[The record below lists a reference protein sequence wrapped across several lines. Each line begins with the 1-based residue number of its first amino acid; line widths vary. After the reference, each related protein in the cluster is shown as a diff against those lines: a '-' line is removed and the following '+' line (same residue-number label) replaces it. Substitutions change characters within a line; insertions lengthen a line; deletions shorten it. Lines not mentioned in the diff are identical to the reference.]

1 MTATTWDELF
11 ERAAAF
17 DATEGEVSSALRA
30 RREGERSEPSKE
42 RAGAGRHARRE
53 GEDRTGADDG
63 DDAGAPGTETPPEAS
78 PTRVV
83 ADADVLAADLLV
95 GGDARRALDRIREH
109 SWMTLVASDPLLDDA
124 EAVVR
129 DAADATL
136 AADWRARVAELRDP
150 VDHRRGDH
158 PALASAKAGGAMH
171 VLSLDDR
178 LLAPGTAAT
187 VRSRV
192 ETSLKHPKAFASLF
206 DAESLYREA
215 TEGEGEG
222 EDGGDE
228 YPGPDRDPRA

>member
-1 MTATTWDELF
+1 MSDG
-11 ERAAAF
+11 
-17 DATEGEVSSALRA
+17 DAT
-30 RREGERSEPSKE
+30 RRGDRS
-42 RAGAGRHARRE
+42 
-53 GEDRTGADDG
+53 
-63 DDAGAPGTETPPEAS
+63 TPPEAS

-95 GGDARRALDRIREH
+95 GGDSRRALDRIREH

-124 EAVVR
+124 EAVVS
-129 DAADATL
+129 DVADPTL
-136 AADWRARVAELRDP
+136 AADWRAKAETLREP
-150 VDHRRGDH
+150 VDHRRGNH

-178 LLAPGTAAT
+178 MLAPGTAAA

-192 ETSLKHPKAFASLF
+192 ETSVKHPEAFAALF

-215 TEGEGEG
+215 GEG
-222 EDGGDE
+222 E

>member
-17 DATEGEVSSALRA
+17 DATEAEVSSALRA
-30 RREGERSEPSKE
+30 RREGERSDPSEGGAEAE
-42 RAGAGRHARRE
+42 RQKSRGD
-53 GEDRTGADDG
+53 EDGTGT
-63 DDAGAPGTETPPEAS
+63 DAGASGQAPAEAS

-83 ADADVLAADLLV
+83 ADADVLAADLLG

-109 SWMTLVASDPLLDDA
+109 SWTTLVASDPLLDDA

-136 AADWRARVAELRDP
+136 AADWRAKVEQLREP
-150 VDHRRGDH
+150 VDHRRGNH

-178 LLAPGTAAT
+178 MLTPGTAAT

-206 DAESLYREA
+206 DAESLYREVEA
-215 TEGEGEG
+215 G
-222 EDGGDE
+222 E